1 LIETTDFDNELN
13 LDVDIVIE
21 PSLSVDAEFFND
33 GCDFNLNLEQTF
45 APWTTL
51 PSAYETLPD
60 DPALEKQSKPDE
72 NLGLADTQS
81 LCESTL
87 KPTPS
92 SSPSQET
99 PGLRCAQC
107 PELSPFKRP
116 RDFNKHMNK
125 HLRPYRCEE
134 GRCNRR
140 FSTSTS
146 AKRHHASIHRK
157 ARRNSFS
164 SVLIRTARDIK
175 ESKLLDIHPRIQSL
189 DT

>member
-1 LIETTDFDNELN
+1 M
-13 LDVDIVIE
+13 
-21 PSLSVDAEFFND
+21 
-33 GCDFNLNLEQTF
+33 
-45 APWTTL
+45 
-51 PSAYETLPD
+51 
-60 DPALEKQSKPDE
+60 EKQSKPDE

-146 AKRHHASIHRK
+146 AKRHHASVHRATK
-157 ARRNSFS
+157 QLFFCPYQDCPRHQGVQTVGYTPKDSVARH
-164 SVLIRTARDIK
+164 IRLKHREEMKGTDDPCQ
-175 ESKLLDIHPRIQSL
+175 EQLSKLEEGSL
-189 DT
+189 PADKG